1 MSAALGRCKRY
12 RVPVAARDVSDED
25 LIRHWHDVESATARL
40 HRQLDADLEAAGV
53 SPQWYPA
60 LELLLAAE
68 GHRLPMST
76 LARELSMTSG
86 GFSKLADR
94 MAADGL
100 IDRRG
105 TIDDRRVVHAT
116 LTDAGYAM
124 ASTARAAFVR
134 ALRNRVEVD
143 DLSSLADTAATLR
156 RLAGP
161 PAGSGTGPGAQAV
174 PLPEPPPAPRSE
186 PLSDP
191 VANPSADPALN
202 NGKGADVTSAPDPG
216 PPHVLRERDPA
227 LPDRRGRG
235 HVSGR

>member
-1 MSAALGRCKRY
+1 MNAALERCERY
-12 RVPVAARDVSDED
+12 RVPMAARDVSDED
-25 LIRHWHDVESATARL
+25 LVRHWHDIESAAARL

-53 SPQWYPA
+53 PPQWYPA
-60 LELLLAAE
+60 LELLLGAE

-134 ALRNRVEVD
+134 ALRKRVEID
-143 DLSSLADTAATLR
+143 DLSGLADTAATLR

-161 PAGSGTGPGAQAV
+161 PAGAGPGAA
-174 PLPEPPPAPRSE
+174 PLPGPVSE
-186 PLSDP
+186 PASDP
-191 VANPSADPALN
+191 VLAPVLAPSVDPVLN
-202 NGKGADVTSAPDPG
+202 NGKGADDTSAPDPV
-216 PPHVLRERDPA
+216 PPHVVRERDPA

>member
-1 MSAALGRCKRY
+1 VTAPVARRKRY
-12 RVPVAARDVSDED
+12 RVPMAARDVSDED
-25 LIRHWHDVESATARL
+25 LIRHWHDIESATGRL
-40 HRQLDADLEAAGV
+40 HRRLDADLDAAGV

-105 TIDDRRVVHAT
+105 TTDDRRVVHAT
-116 LTDAGYAM
+116 LTDAGYEA
-124 ASTARAAFVR
+124 AAAARAAFVR
-134 ALRNRVEVD
+134 ALRSRVDVA
-143 DLSSLADTAATLR
+143 DLAGLADTAATLR
-156 RLAGP
+156 RLADAA
-161 PAGSGTGPGAQAV
+161 AGA
-174 PLPEPPPAPRSE
+174 PL
-186 PLSDP
+186 DK
-191 VANPSADPALN
+191 
-202 NGKGADVTSAPDPG
+202 GKGADDAPAPEPVT
-216 PPHVLRERDPA
+216 PHVLRERDPA

-235 HVSGR
+235 HEKRNVSASPAPRGPVRTPPD

>member
-1 MSAALGRCKRY
+1 MNPTATRCKRY

-105 TIDDRRVVHAT
+105 TVDDRRVVHAT
-116 LTDAGYAM
+116 LTDAGYDA
-124 ASTARAAFVR
+124 AAAARAAFVR
-134 ALRNRVEVD
+134 ALRNRVD
-143 DLSSLADTAATLR
+143 AGDLAGLSDVAATLR
-156 RLAGP
+156 RLADAAAGA
-161 PAGSGTGPGAQAV
+161 PAA
-174 PLPEPPPAPRSE
+174 APDS
-186 PLSDP
+186 
-191 VANPSADPALN
+191 
-202 NGKGADVTSAPDPG
+202 GKGADDTSAPDPG

-235 HVSGR
+235 HVSGS